1 MINKRQFCAQKLAK
15 SANYASG
22 AFFGKI
28 HALKVM
34 LVMTNYA
41 KNYASK
47 IYQTLVALREG
58 YGYFLELHIARSFLC
73 KIITQNEEKD
83 FL

>member
-1 MINKRQFCAQKLAK
+1 
-15 SANYASG
+15 
-22 AFFGKI
+22 
-28 HALKVM
+28 M

-41 KNYASK
+41 KKYDSK

>member
-1 MINKRQFCAQKLAK
+1 MLAVLF
-15 SANYASG
+15 SG
-22 AFFGKI
+22 I

-41 KNYASK
+41 ENYASK

-58 YGYFLELHIARSFLC
+58 YGYFLELQITRSFLC

>member
-1 MINKRQFCAQKLAK
+1 MTILRCKTSHKCKLCYQ
-15 SANYASG
+15 S
-22 AFFGKI
+22 FFREI

-58 YGYFLELHIARSFLC
+58 YGYFLELHIARSFPC